1 MLPNLSD
8 QALLMLA
15 LVTWHFDATSDIRQL
30 LSQLRHIPDQV
41 LSDAPRILSSEHH
54 HLLVRSLECSDE
66 FHAMCGVLS
75 ERYNELVDIQVTRGV
90 FANELQRLLRDSNW
104 LFLYCVEMYYLMD

>member
-1 MLPNLSD
+1 MLDYLSD

-30 LSQLRHIPDQV
+30 LSQLRHTPDQV
-41 LSDAPRILSSEHH
+41 LSEAPRILSLEPH

-66 FHAMCGVLS
+66 FHAMCGVLY
-75 ERYNELVDIQVTRGV
+75 ETYNEWVDIHVTAGV
-90 FANELQRLLRDSNW
+90 FANELQRLLGYSNW
-104 LFLYCVEMYYLMD
+104 LFLYCVESVLLD